1 VHSSPNGAPLLPKL
15 RGHFAE
21 FLNKG
26 SLARL
31 RILSLPTC
39 VGLRYG
45 HHFASLETFL
55 DSVGSATSLLNF
67 RSPSRLRIMNC
78 GFAYSSPYS
87 LGPALPIAGLAYPPV
102 SSLPSNGSWW
112 HRILNRLSIAYA
124 LRLGLGPGLPW
135 ADEPSPGN
143 LRFSAGRILT
153 CLIAYS
159 YRHSHFCTVHCSSR
173 YSFCPYRTLP
183 YHHITAI
190 RSFGARLSPGTFS
203 AQGHSTSELLR
214 TL

>member
-1 VHSSPNGAPLLPKL
+1 MCMLHATVVPLLPKL

-45 HHFASLETFL
+45 HQCSSLEAFL
-55 DSVGSATSLLNF
+55 GSVGSVTSVLYF
-67 RSPSRLRIMNC
+67 PSPSRLRLLQG
-78 GFAYSSPYS
+78 GFACLEPYS
-87 LGPALPIAGLAYPPV
+87 LGPALPVAGLTYPPA
-102 SSLPSNGSWW
+102 SPHPSIGVWW
-112 HRILNRLSIAYA
+112 HRILNRFSIAYA

-153 CLIAYS
+153 CLLAYS
-159 YRHSHFCTVHCSSR
+159 YRHSHFCTLHHSLR
-173 YSFCPYRTLP
+173 YSFAAYRTLP
-183 YHHITAI
+183 YHRNVSILLSSLTLALSHLAKTSI
-190 RSFGARLSPGTFS
+190 RNGFR
-203 AQGHSTSELLR
+203 
-214 TL
+214 